1 MTIIPASLTLFF
13 GKVVAFLVVYCRC
26 FVRVVEW
33 RYATIR
39 KRLCDYSYGAM
50 RIVGRREADFFM
62 HLWAFVWG
70 CSDVVEKWLFIP
82 VKK

>member
-1 MTIIPASLTLFF
+1 MTSISDFVDAFP

-39 KRLCDYSYGAM
+39 KRLCGYSRGAM
-50 RIVGRREADFFM
+50 RIVGRREADFCAFM
-62 HLWAFVWG
+62 GVCAGLFG
-70 CSDVVEKWLFIP
+70 CCGKMVVYSR
-82 VKK
+82 

>member
-1 MTIIPASLTLFF
+1 MTCISDFVDAFP
-13 GKVVAFLVVYCRC
+13 GRVVAFLVVYCYC

-39 KRLCDYSYGAM
+39 KRLCDYSRGAM